1 MSQVNIIVASGDS
14 ARLYAA
20 LEAAM
25 AWTALGG
32 SVEIFCQ
39 GEAVAALR
47 RPLFHGGDRARVAAG
62 QPDLATLLG
71 EVRDAGAV
79 LFVCQTGL
87 ALVGMTM
94 EELAVD
100 ARAAGLVGYLAAI
113 PPGALVVTY

>member
-1 MSQVNIIVASGDS
+1 MSQISIIVASGDTT
-14 ARLYAA
+14 RLYAA

-25 AWTALGG
+25 AWTALGRD
-32 SVEIFCQ
+32 VEIFCQ

-47 RPLFHGGDRARVAAG
+47 RPLFHAGDRARVAAG

-79 LFVCQTGL
+79 LYICQTGL
-87 ALVGMTM
+87 ALAGMTM

-113 PPGALVVTY
+113 PPGALVVTF